1 MKKNGVTLI
10 ELIIVMVIIAIGA
23 TFVVPAIGSWIP
35 NYRLKGAARDIVSIL
50 RVAQMKAVSAN
61 MEYRVKFDQS
71 AGSYI
76 LQYRTTAGGS
86 WINDG
91 EEKKLP
97 SGIQIVDL
105 EPDDFEAQFNPNST
119 STAGSIIL
127 KNTKGTHRKI
137 TISSSTGKVNV
148 E

>member
-1 MKKNGVTLI
+1 MKDKGVTLI
-10 ELIIVMVIIAIGA
+10 ELIIVMIIIAIGA
-23 TFVVPAIGSWIP
+23 TFIIPGIGSWIP
-35 NYRLKGAARDIVSIL
+35 NYRLKSATRDIVSIM
-50 RVAQMKAVSAN
+50 RVAQMKAVSTN
-61 MEYRVKFDQS
+61 MEYRVKFNQS

-76 LQYRTTAGGS
+76 LQYRTTIGGS

-97 SGIQIVDL
+97 DGIQISDIN
-105 EPDDFEAQFNPNST
+105 PDDFVAQFNPNST

-127 KNTKGTHRKI
+127 KNKKGTQKKI
-137 TISSSTGKVNV
+137 TISSSTGKVDI

>member
-1 MKKNGVTLI
+1 MKKTGVTLI
-10 ELIIVMVIIAIGA
+10 ELIIVMAIIAIGA
-23 TFVVPAIGSWIP
+23 TFLVPAIGSWIP
-35 NYRLKGAARDIVSIL
+35 NYRLKGAVRDIVSIL
-50 RVAQMKAVSAN
+50 RVAQMKAVSTN
-61 MEYRVKFDQS
+61 MEYRVKFNQS
-71 AGSYI
+71 KGNYI

-97 SGIQIVDL
+97 TGIQIADL

-119 STAGSIIL
+119 SSAGSIVL
-127 KNTKGTHRKI
+127 RNTKSIQKRI
-137 TISSSTGKVNV
+137 TISSSTGRVNV